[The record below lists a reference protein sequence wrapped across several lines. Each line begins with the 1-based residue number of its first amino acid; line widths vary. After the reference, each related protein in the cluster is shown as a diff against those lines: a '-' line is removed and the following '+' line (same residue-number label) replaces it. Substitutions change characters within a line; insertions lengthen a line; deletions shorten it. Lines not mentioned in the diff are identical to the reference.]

1 MTVLGPF
8 LSVPVGFAVYTI
20 IWIIALMILSEVA
33 WKFMEHLPED
43 DEDWEDD
50 NHFVIGEG

>member
-1 MTVLGPF
+1 MYVGPV
-8 LSVPVGFAVYTI
+8 LSVPVGFAIFTI
-20 IWIIALMILSEVA
+20 ICVIVLMILSEIA

-43 DEDWEDD
+43 DEDWADG